1 MVTEEIDFLDLRPI
15 KLPDDYDSCIVGVD
29 LNKSTIYYSKDKM
42 VSVACYLYS
51 ITTEEAYDL
60 LNKKVFYEYLY
71 IYPNAPIFLDD
82 FGAIYCNGFT
92 GNYVPFSD
100 YDTPA
105 IQ

>member
-1 MVTEEIDFLDLRPI
+1 MVTQENLLDLRPI

-51 ITTEEAYDL
+51 LNTQEAYDL

-71 IYPNAPIFLDD
+71 VYPNAPTFLDD
-82 FGAIYCNGFT
+82 FEAIYCNGFT

>member
-1 MVTEEIDFLDLRPI
+1 MVTQEIDFLNLRPI
-15 KLPDDYDSCIVGVD
+15 KLPDDYDSAIVGVD

-42 VSVACYLYS
+42 VSIACYMYNIS
-51 ITTEEAYDL
+51 TDEAYEL

-71 IYPNAPIFLDD
+71 VYPNAPTFLDD

-92 GNYVPFSD
+92 GEYVPSLD

>member
-29 LNKSTIYYSKDKM
+29 LNKSTIYYSKEKM

-60 LNKKVFYEYLY
+60 LNRKVFYEYLY
-71 IYPNAPIFLDD
+71 IYPNAPTFLDD